1 MKTEMTGVLHSRQF
15 RASTIAV
22 LAAIILA
29 LGYLSTRGQ
38 PVARSSPVEK
48 LRIAL
53 PVLPHTALVH
63 IAAAKEYFAEEG
75 LAVSIQPVNYG
86 VLAIDDVLQ
95 EKADLAVTAEVP
107 FVIAVMKGNALGMVA
122 SLASLANDNA
132 IIARRDRGIAVPRDL
147 VGKKIGVSFGTSG
160 SYFLWAF
167 LIRHKL
173 SLPPNSIIMLVDLPP
188 DRIVAALAAG
198 DVGAVAT
205 WQPISFQAQAAL
217 GKNAVSFTESEAYR
231 TTMIAFGRSEFLTGH
246 AAAMEKLVRAL
257 LKAEQ
262 FMQSHPEETLNLVAQ
277 WLKIDV
283 AALRPTW
290 KQFDFRV
297 NLLQSHLITLE
308 DEARWAMARGY
319 VGKRAVPNL
328 LPHLY
333 LDALLAVR
341 PERVTVLH

>member
-1 MKTEMTGVLHSRQF
+1 MTGALHSRLFQ
-15 RASTIAV
+15 AGAAAV
-22 LAAIILA
+22 LAAIILG
-29 LGYLSTRGQ
+29 LGYLGTRVQ
-38 PVARSSPVEK
+38 PVTRSTAVEK

-53 PVLPHTALVH
+53 PLLPHTALVH
-63 IAAAKEYFAEEG
+63 IAVAKGYFAEER
-75 LAVSIQPVNYG
+75 LDVSIQPADYG
-86 VLAIDDVLQ
+86 AQAIVDVLQ
-95 EKADLAVTAEVP
+95 EKADIAVTADVP
-107 FVIAVMKGNALGMVA
+107 FVIAVMNGDALGMVA
-122 SLASLANDNA
+122 TLASLSNDSA
-132 IIARRDRGIAVPRDL
+132 IIARRDRAIAAARDL
-147 VGKKIGVSFGTSG
+147 AGKKIGVSFGTSG

-173 SLPPNSIIMLVDLPP
+173 PLPPDSIVLVDLPP
-188 DRIVAALAAG
+188 DRIVGALANG
-198 DVGAVAT
+198 SVDAVAT

-217 GKNAVSFTESEAYR
+217 GQNAVSFTESDAYR
-231 TTMIAFGRSEFLTGH
+231 TTMIAFGRSEFLKGH
-246 AAAMEKLVRAL
+246 ADAMEKLVRAM

-283 AALRPTW
+283 DALRPTW

-297 NLLQSHLITLE
+297 DLLQSHLITLE

-319 VGKRAVPNL
+319 AAKGPVPNL

-333 LDALLAVR
+333 LDALLAVQ

>member
-1 MKTEMTGVLHSRQF
+1 MAGVLHSRRF
-15 RASTIAV
+15 LVSAIAV
-22 LAAIILA
+22 VAAIILGLA
-29 LGYLSTRGQ
+29 YQSTRGQ
-38 PVARSSPVEK
+38 PPKPTLPIER

-63 IAAAKEYFAEEG
+63 IAAAKGYFAEAG
-75 LAVSIQPVNYG
+75 LDVSIQPVNYG
-86 VLAIDDVLQ
+86 VLAIDEVLQ

-107 FVIAVMKGNALGMVA
+107 FIIAVMKGDALAMVA
-122 SLASLANDNA
+122 TLASLSNDNA
-132 IIARRDRGIAVPRDL
+132 IIARRDHGIGAAGDL
-147 VGKKIGVSFGTSG
+147 AGKKIGVSFGTSA

-173 SLPPNSIIMLVDLPP
+173 PLPPDSIVLVDLPP
-188 DRIVAALAAG
+188 DRIVEALAKG
-198 DVGAVAT
+198 SVDAVAT

-217 GKNAVSFTESEAYR
+217 GKNAVSFIEPDAYR
-231 TTMIAFGRSEFLTGH
+231 TTMIAFGRSEFLKGH
-246 AAAMEKLVRAL
+246 PAAMEKLVRAL

-262 FMQSHPEETLNLVAQ
+262 FMQSDPEETLNLVAQ

-290 KQFDFRV
+290 QQFDFRV
-297 NLLQSHLITLE
+297 NLLQSHLSILE
-308 DEARWAMARGY
+308 NEARWAMARGY
-319 VGKRAVPNL
+319 VARGTVPNL